1 MPLTIVGVLL
11 AGCGGGSPTGGV
23 ASLGSHPHGTS
34 STAVGSSGGE
44 ASSGSESSRS
54 GESPNGGE
62 ASPGSKAIAFS
73 ACMRSQGVAN
83 FPNPKISTS
92 AGGTS
97 VKVAIHVG
105 ALQGNNP
112 RFASAQQ
119 ACRKLLPNG
128 GVPTRS
134 APSPAEQTQYLKA
147 AACIRSHGIP
157 NFPDPTFSGGGVH
170 IEHRAI
176 DQSSPVFKAAVQ
188 ACKSLIPGG
197 LHGGG

>member
-1 MPLTIVGVLL
+1 MAVAMTVMGALL

-23 ASLGSHPHGTS
+23 ASLGSHTHGTS
-34 STAVGSSGGE
+34 STASGSSGGE

-54 GESPNGGE
+54 GE

-73 ACMRSQGVAN
+73 ACMRSHGVAN
-83 FPNPKISTS
+83 FPDPKISTS
-92 AGGTS
+92 AGGAS
-97 VKVAIHVG
+97 VRVAIHVSP
-105 ALQGNNP
+105 LQGNNP
-112 RFASAQQ
+112 KFNSAQQ
-119 ACRKLLPNG
+119 TCRKLLPNG

-134 APSPAEQTQYLKA
+134 APSPAEQTQFLKA
-147 AACIRSHGIP
+147 AACIRSHGVP
-157 NFPDPTFSGGGVH
+157 SFPDPTFSGGGVH
-170 IEHRAI
+170 IEHQAI